1 MHRPM
6 SSVMGCVVSG
16 GAEGIVTHSSMVMVE
31 GNRVQ
36 GTTLRG
42 ITMTEMSMGEVT
54 GNQVS
59 NGLGVGIF
67 CGDRSECTV
76 HRNVVSATRRD
87 PLGDLSRV
95 GVGIESD
102 FESVAS
108 LRDNVLVGN
117 PVATRAFAGSRLE
130 RR

>member
-1 MHRPM
+1 MVRAAPAA
-6 SSVMGCVVSG
+6 VVARAARRQVRGHAGVAG
-16 GAEGIVTHSSMVMVE
+16 GRT
-31 GNRVQ
+31 RV
-36 GTTLRG
+36 
-42 ITMTEMSMGEVT
+42 
-54 GNQVS
+54 
-59 NGLGVGIF
+59 

-102 FESVAS
+102 FQSVAS

-117 PVATRAFAGSRLE
+117 PVATRAFAGSRFDPRVIDAFAQAVKRGDIQIE
-130 RR
+130 DQVRGAA